1 MRVLVRPTTE
11 ELDGVTG
18 MMVLPSGGGKTVP
31 STIDLTTR
39 KRHQDC
45 ICAGL
50 AGIDRR
56 IKSEHNQD
64 PRKQIVKALRPLI
77 DCQRLYKNT
86 DPHGKRLANQ
96 TFITRIDIDEDEEAT
111 LHLAE
116 PFAITA
122 SPKTHIKGSN
132 TSEIVEHRGFEP
144 LTYGLQSHRSTN

>member
-1 MRVLVRPTTE
+1 M
-11 ELDGVTG
+11 
-18 MMVLPSGGGKTVP
+18 
-31 STIDLTTR
+31 
-39 KRHQDC
+39 
-45 ICAGL
+45 
-50 AGIDRR
+50 
-56 IKSEHNQD
+56 
-64 PRKQIVKALRPLI
+64 KALRPLI

>member
-1 MRVLVRPTTE
+1 
-11 ELDGVTG
+11 

-64 PRKQIVKALRPLI
+64 PAN
-77 DCQRLYKNT
+77 RL
-86 DPHGKRLANQ
+86 
-96 TFITRIDIDEDEEAT
+96 
-111 LHLAE
+111 
-116 PFAITA
+116 
-122 SPKTHIKGSN
+122 
-132 TSEIVEHRGFEP
+132 
-144 LTYGLQSHRSTN
+144 